1 MRRGGHELMFCTKLV
16 AAFCV
21 VAYGGSYNRADEY
34 VRLSNFTTDVA
45 TKKLI
50 EFIAEEGEPVYRR
63 PPIEGEISPRRP
75 GSPYFR

>member
-1 MRRGGHELMFCTKLV
+1 MGGRASMRRGGHELMFCTKLV

-50 EFIAEEGEPVYRR
+50 
-63 PPIEGEISPRRP
+63 
-75 GSPYFR
+75 

>member
-1 MRRGGHELMFCTKLV
+1 MFCTKLV

-34 VRLSNFTTDVA
+34 VQLSNFTTDVA

-50 EFIAEEGEPVYRR
+50 EFIAEVGEPVYRR